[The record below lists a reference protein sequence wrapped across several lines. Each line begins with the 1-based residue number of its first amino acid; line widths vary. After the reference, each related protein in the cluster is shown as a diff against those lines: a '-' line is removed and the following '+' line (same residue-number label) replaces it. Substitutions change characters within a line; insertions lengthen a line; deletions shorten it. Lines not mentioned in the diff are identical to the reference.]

1 MNQECPIC
9 KSSSVQL
16 FSKAYY
22 QRSEE
27 LREEYCVLQCAAC
40 GFAWTDPRPG
50 ENELPAYYPA
60 DYFGDVSNLIRELK
74 ADTLRKSS
82 PWRMELD
89 KVRLLEKWTNGGK
102 ILDVGCG
109 PGQFLLA
116 LDHQRWLPEG
126 IEQDEV
132 ASYAIKALLPELRVW
147 SGSIEAFQGKPN
159 SYDVITFWHS
169 LEHVSQPREVL
180 VKANALLR
188 DGGYV
193 IISVPNFASL
203 QAMLFRKHWYALDV
217 PRHLWHFT
225 PRSLE
230 ILLNETGFAVGE
242 HLFFSK
248 AVNFHQWKHSL
259 RSLVSATTHSLIPYY
274 FLKPFLHLL
283 PAIERLSGKWG
294 VMTFVAQKSPSSSAS
309 V

>member
-1 MNQECPIC
+1 MNQDCPIC

-22 QRSEE
+22 QRSKE
-27 LREEYCVLQCAAC
+27 LREEYRVIRCSGC

-50 ENELPAYYPA
+50 DNELADYYPA
-60 DYFGDVSNLIRELK
+60 NYFGDISKLIRDLK
-74 ADTLRKSS
+74 ADQLRKSS

-116 LDHQRWLPEG
+116 LDQQRWLPEG

-169 LEHVSQPREVL
+169 LEHVTQPREVL
-180 VKANALLR
+180 TKANVLLR
-188 DGGYV
+188 AGGHV
-193 IISVPNFASL
+193 IISVPNFDSL
-203 QAMLFRKHWYALDV
+203 QAVLFRKYWYALDV
-217 PRHLWHFT
+217 PRHLWHFS

-230 ILLNETGFAVGE
+230 ILLDETGFKVDT

-259 RSLVSATTHSLIPYY
+259 RSLVSATTHSLAPYY
-274 FLKPFLHLL
+274 FLKPLLHLL
-283 PAIERLSGKWG
+283 PLVERLSRKWG
-294 VMTFVAQKSPSSSAS
+294 VMTFVAQKSQSLRDSD
-309 V
+309 